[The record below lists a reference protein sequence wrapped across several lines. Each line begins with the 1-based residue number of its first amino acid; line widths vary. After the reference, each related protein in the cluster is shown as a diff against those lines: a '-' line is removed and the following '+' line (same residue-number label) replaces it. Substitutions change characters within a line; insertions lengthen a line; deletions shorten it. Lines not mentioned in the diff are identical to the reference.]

1 MAPLSK
7 RILTLFVLA
16 ALLPFLTGATIV
28 IRGPRV
34 PAAGGGSPALIA
46 SLGEP
51 GNVNGFT
58 TASINTAAA
67 NLIVVTVAYYGSEPT
82 LSDSKTNSYNGLT
95 ARTTGSSQYIRQY
108 WVQGASVGDS
118 SHTFTLTG
126 SNTYPSIVVLAFS
139 NISAAPA
146 DQENSAV
153 NGGWTTFSVG
163 SITPS
168 QANTVAVAGLEYYTE
183 AGTIGVGA
191 EGYTLGPVVAPVV
204 AERMGC
210 AVAYKILSSA
220 SAQNMSFTSSVSTN
234 IGVSSHTNYKY

>member
-1 MAPLSK
+1 MRSRLLS
-7 RILTLFVLA
+7 LVFLA
-16 ALLPFLTGATIV
+16 ALLQFLTGATIV

-58 TASINTAAA
+58 TASIDTTGA
-67 NLIVVTVAYYGSEPT
+67 NLIVVTVSYYSSEPT
-82 LSDSKTNSYNGLT
+82 LSDSKSNSYTALT

-108 WVQGASVGDS
+108 YIQGGTVGS
-118 SHTFTLTG
+118 GHTFTLTG

-146 DQENSAV
+146 DQENTALNS
-153 NGGWTTFSVG
+153 GWTTFSVG

-168 QANTVAVAGLEYYTE
+168 QANTVAVAGLEYYSE

-204 AERMGC
+204 AERIGC

-234 IGVSSHTNYKY
+234 VGVSSHSNYKY